1 MLNKDSRWMVVS
13 GATAFTFFVISNF
26 TTLFVGSTVIAACL
40 QLTFGTFVFVVWSRT
55 ISKSRGIKKLVAIIG
70 TAVPVVMASITVY
83 RVLLP
88 WLSSLLE
95 V

>member
-1 MLNKDSRWMVVS
+1 LLNNDARWMMAS
-13 GATAFTFFVISNF
+13 GAMAFTFFVISNF

-40 QLTFGTFVFVVWSRT
+40 QLTFGTLVFIVWSRT
-55 ISKSRGIKKLVAIIG
+55 INRSKGLRKLVAIIG